1 MRKIA
6 PRIIPKFRDQELN
19 PKFKMKQIAL
29 LIFSLLMIS
38 CGEDKEVLLPVAKE
52 TIVAEVKDHSPIYF
66 FFKLEEK
73 DTIVDVNRN
82 NSISSTNWLFNID
95 KRLPLRKVILEIKK
109 LQNKKDKSA
118 HKKEASENYYTYTDT
133 VKKNLAFLPFTQIRY
148 KLEKPDFNIR
158 YFHLDRNDLVHYD
171 ELVFSKNQLEEFIN
185 KMPNAK
191 IYFSFDKGMSFGK
204 YIEYKLFLKNLV
216 ITQKGV
222 TVNTKREY
230 IY

>member
-1 MRKIA
+1 MK
-6 PRIIPKFRDQELN
+6 KFA
-19 PKFKMKQIAL
+19 FL
-29 LIFSLLMIS
+29 LVAILMIS
-38 CGEDKEVLLPVAKE
+38 CGDDKEVLLPVAQE

-73 DTIVDVNRN
+73 DTIVEVNRN

-109 LQNKKDKSA
+109 VQNKKDKSA
-118 HKKEASENYYTYTDT
+118 HKNEASKNYYTYTDT
-133 VKKNLAFLPFTQIRY
+133 VKKNLAFLPFTKIHY
-148 KLEKPDFNIR
+148 KLEKPDFNIK
-158 YFHLDRNDLVHYD
+158 YFHLDRNDLVHYN
-171 ELVFSKNQLEEFIN
+171 ELVFSKNQLQEFIN
-185 KMPNAK
+185 KMPNSR

-204 YIEYKLFLKNLV
+204 YIEYKLFIKNLS

-222 TVNTKREY
+222 LINSKREY